1 MAIYHLSAKVISGGK
16 GKSATAAA
24 AYRAGQKIADKRT
37 ELTFDYSHKKG
48 VYATEI
54 IAPDHAPDWVGVRS
68 QLWNSVEDA
77 GLSVY
82 RRRRKER
89 RFMKVYSEPLNE
101 LLPKISPSAFKVFA
115 ALAKKTVRE
124 SLNELK
130 KLGVMKRIGPP
141 NRRKYV
147 LNEMYVKRGR

>member
-1 MAIYHLSAKVISGGK
+1 MNKRRTSRLLKAI
-16 GKSATAAA
+16 
-24 AYRAGQKIADKRT
+24 RT
-37 ELTFDYSHKKG
+37 
-48 VYATEI
+48 
-54 IAPDHAPDWVGVRS
+54 
-68 QLWNSVEDA
+68 VEDA

-89 RFMKVYSEPLNE
+89 GFMKVYSEPLNE

-115 ALAKKTVRE
+115 ALANQVGYEDTIVEISKAELIEITGLAEKTVRE
-124 SLNELK
+124 SLNELE

-147 LNEMYVKRGR
+147 LNEMYVKRGK